1 MTATLSRRTTVT
13 GENPEPG
20 SKQTGRRRSRGPVP
34 REQFLR
40 HLVLIALA
48 AMMFY
53 PLLWMIGASF
63 RADSAISD
71 PGIWP
76 GENFTL
82 DGFVQGF
89 EGVAGVPF
97 WRFLANSFFVAIA
110 CVAGN
115 LLACSLTAYA
125 FARIDFRF
133 KKVLFALMLGT
144 LMLPHHVILVPQYI
158 MFRELGWIDTYLPFI
173 IPKIL
178 ATDAF
183 FVFLLTQFFRA
194 IPKELDEAA
203 RIDGCGHLRI
213 FFRIILPLSKPAL
226 ATAAIFSFI
235 YSWNDFFTA
244 LIYLTDTDLYTVP
257 LALRAFIDTTSASSF
272 GALFAMSI
280 VSLLP
285 VLGVFIAFQRLIVD
299 GIATTG
305 LKG

>member
-1 MTATLSRRTTVT
+1 MTTATRTSRRSPSDPT
-13 GENPEPG
+13 PR
-20 SKQTGRRRSRGPVP
+20 GRFY
-34 REQFLR
+34 Q
-40 HLVLIALA
+40 HLMLIALA
-48 AMMFY
+48 GMMFY
-53 PLLWMIGASF
+53 PLLWMTGASF
-63 RADSAISD
+63 RDDSAITD
-71 PGIWP
+71 PGFWP
-76 GENFTL
+76 GANFTL
-82 DGFVQGF
+82 DGYVTGW
-89 EGVAGVPF
+89 EGVGGVGF
-97 WRFLANSFFVAIA
+97 GRFILNSLLVAIL

-115 LLACSLTAYA
+115 VIACAFTAYA
-125 FARIDFRF
+125 FARIDFKF
-133 KKVLFALMLGT
+133 KKLMFALMLGT
-144 LMLPHHVILVPQYI
+144 LMLPHHVILIPQYI

-173 IPKIL
+173 VPKML

-194 IPKELDEAA
+194 IPKDLDEAA
-203 RIDGCGHLRI
+203 RLDGCGHLRI
-213 FFRIILPLSKPAL
+213 FFQIILPLSKPAL

-244 LIYLTDTDLYTVP
+244 LIYLTDTELYTVP

-285 VLGVFIAFQRLIVD
+285 VLGVFIAFQKLLVD

>member
-1 MTATLSRRTTVT
+1 M
-13 GENPEPG
+13 
-20 SKQTGRRRSRGPVP
+20 
-34 REQFLR
+34 
-40 HLVLIALA
+40 LIALA
-48 AMMFY
+48 AVMFY
-53 PLLWMIGASF
+53 PLLWMVGASF
-63 RADSAISD
+63 RDDSAISD
-71 PGIWP
+71 PGLWP
-76 GENFTL
+76 GSDFTL
-82 DGFVQGF
+82 DGYGQGF
-89 EGVAGVPF
+89 EGIGGVPF
-97 WRFLANSFFVAIA
+97 WRFLLNSAFVAAA
-110 CVAGN
+110 CVVAN
-115 LLACSLTAYA
+115 VAACSVTAYA

-133 KKVLFALMLGT
+133 KKVMFALMLGT

-173 IPKIL
+173 IPKLL

-183 FVFLLTQFFRA
+183 FVFLMTQFFRA

-203 RIDGCGHLRI
+203 RLDGCGHVRI
-213 FFRIILPLSKPAL
+213 FLRIILPLSKPAL

-244 LIYLTDTDLYTVP
+244 LIYLTDVDLYTVP

-272 GALFAMSI
+272 GALFAMSL

-285 VLGVFIAFQRLIVD
+285 VLGVFIAFQRLIVE